1 MGIKSKL
8 DKIWDRPSILREAED
23 INPEGDP
30 PPLTPKRTQPGA
42 EILGGEEEETPQS
55 ARPLADLP
63 LDLDNP
69 TAEPEP
75 EPEPE
80 HLELEPEPV
89 TEPALAPDE
98 FTTDVN
104 EQAPAQMTREDVHE
118 IISNYNEQ
126 LNAIFNKDS
135 QASILRKLG
144 AVIGQIKDENRRNVI
159 QDSLNQIAEHGTE
172 FTKILANLREAI
184 VQGLGIVPPE
194 AAPEAATEVD
204 FTPKPKQELLA
215 ASLRRRKPLV

>member
-42 EILGGEEEETPQS
+42 EILGGEEEETP
-55 ARPLADLP
+55 PLADLP

-75 EPEPE
+75 EPE
-80 HLELEPEPV
+80 HLEPEPV
-89 TEPALAPDE
+89 TEPALATDE